1 MEKNEENDRGIT
13 NKIQNAMKRH
23 VSKTLLALAF
33 GLLSVGSF
41 VGCKDYDEDVYVD
54 LKSRLSKETSL
65 REALQ
70 IQVNELEAFVKTL
83 KSCEC
88 DMEAYLTKLEADK
101 TYMKKGDYADQIAQ
115 IAKNKAA
122 IELLQKAIDDINDR
136 LDNLDLKDDRVDN
149 LVQQISDMNGLI
161 SQVKATADEALKLAK
176 EGKCECNLTQ
186 LENRVKT
193 LEDLIAGWDEK
204 VKDLNLKTDK
214 ALALATKDSI
224 LLVQQ
229 KKTLDSLIVVV
240 DDLKQGLTNQIMSVV
255 NQYMTN
261 NNYITKNDVTKIVQN
276 ILKDY
281 YTKTEV
287 DNILNNLVK
296 NDYLTKNYYTK
307 DEVLALI
314 NSIEIPGQ
322 VDLSNILR
330 RLADLEGAPAVDAY
344 TKAEINS
351 MLAGYVKPADLNNI
365 YNRLSNLEA
374 NHFWTEDEIRALIP
388 SVYTKTEVDNKFNE
402 LKQSVYLKSETYSKT
417 EIDALID
424 GIQIPGA
431 YNDQWIKDT
440 LENFYIKDSL
450 YTKGY
455 INALQKMLQNTD
467 SIIKITAD
475 SALKVAL
482 ANADS
487 IMDHSSRIGTLER
500 QMSDVLDSVASLKNR
515 VDSIEK
521 RVTTLEDK
529 VKDLE
534 DRVDVLEKF
543 VNKVKAD
550 IQNMITG
557 IIVQATENPVIGYL
571 NTPLDARS
579 TLLGVYFGEPMND
592 WNFPATS
599 DENYIS
605 ATDFAKL
612 EKNFS
617 RTVQI
622 LGTSAFN
629 QVSGG
634 SGEVLVTKNGDSY
647 EGNAGTLYLTVN
659 PSNVDFAGQTL
670 KLMDS
675 RDNACPAT
683 LTPLKSSDRL
693 LTFGYT
699 RAGGNGFYETTA
711 TIDPNS
717 VDDVK
722 FEIDFAA
729 LEEDV
734 KSMVKSSSVY
744 SVVDLSAN
752 LIKNFQAKLPA
763 YAVTASW
770 KDSVNQQ
777 EHKLYSQYNVATAAV
792 KPFSFAFLQ
801 DVKLVSKAPGIEQ
814 LEDLA
819 GEIIRKI
826 NLNIST
832 DLPDFTNW
840 AGKITFEDFDMP
852 NISDDKF
859 KVTLKKTF
867 TQDDIYPYIEK
878 YFGSDFRIDA
888 GRNGIM
894 YMVFD
899 KEDNGGTYKLVVE
912 HTYTDGS
919 KRYTTFKYNKTT
931 GKFTQDGVETA
942 NVKLPLEFTVEV
954 EIDKN
959 NDAREVMQQVL
970 DAVNAKVGANGSLS
984 AQVTS
989 LLNDVAAIGNLNEKI
1004 SISVNS
1010 TKDDIKASL
1019 DRYLTRLNNK
1029 LTGYVNRVPSIFH
1042 IVLMASDG
1050 TRAGILSQ
1058 TKNNPTNAAG
1068 KSSLTLYPTTYN
1080 LELLTPAY
1088 KKFVAVSDVYKADGT
1103 EADISVAQTANGGN
1117 NMARVI
1123 DGDAQCTLNGQS
1135 GYIYEV
1141 MYTAIDYF
1149 GKISLKKYYVR
1160 F

>member
-1 MEKNEENDRGIT
+1 
-13 NKIQNAMKRH
+13 MKRH

-101 TYMKKGDYADQIAQ
+101 TYMKKGDYADQVAQ

-122 IELLQKAIDDINDR
+122 IELLQKAIDGINDR
-136 LDNLDLKDDRVDN
+136 LDNLDLKDDQRVDN

-161 SQVKATADEALKLAK
+161 SQVKATADEALRLAK
-176 EGKCECNLTQ
+176 EGKCECNLTP

-261 NNYITKNDVTKIVQN
+261 NNYITKNDVTEIVQN

-307 DEVLALI
+307 EEVLRLI

-344 TKAEINS
+344 S
-351 MLAGYVKPADLNNI
+351 
-365 YNRLSNLEA
+365 
-374 NHFWTEDEIRALIP
+374 
-388 SVYTKTEVDNKFNE
+388 
-402 LKQSVYLKSETYSKT
+402 KSETYSKT
-417 EIDALID
+417 EIDALINA
-424 GIQIPGA
+424 IQIPGA

-521 RVTTLEDK
+521 RVTTLEGK

-534 DRVDVLEKF
+534 DRVDVLEEF

-550 IQNMITG
+550 IQKMITG
-557 IIVQATENPVIGYL
+557 IIVQGTQSPVLGYF
-571 NTPLDARS
+571 NAPLDTRS
-579 TLLGVYFGEPMND
+579 TVLAVYYGETTAA
-592 WNFPATS
+592 WEFPSTIPS
-599 DENYIS
+599 NYVNGS
-605 ATDFAKL
+605 SDFALWTPRKL
-612 EKNFS
+612 N
-617 RTVQI
+617 I
-622 LGTSAFN
+622 I
-629 QVSGG
+629 GG
-634 SGEVLVTKNGDSY
+634 SFSGIDGYTSGSANQKLVTLNEDGQED
-647 EGNAGTLYLTVN
+647 GNAGTIYVTVN
-659 PSNVDFAGQTL
+659 PSNVDFTNAQL
-670 KLMDS
+670 KLKDS
-675 RDNACPAT
+675 QDGDAYAT
-683 LTPLKSSDRL
+683 LSPLKVSDRL

-699 RAGGNGFYETTA
+699 RAGNGFYEAKA
-711 TIDPNS
+711 TITAANVENAALK
-717 VDDVK
+717 VDYN
-722 FEIDFAA
+722 E
-729 LEEDV
+729 LEEDAKTIWRERSKTSVLSMGASLV
-734 KSMVKSSSVY
+734 KM
-744 SVVDLSAN
+744 
-752 LIKNFQAKLPA
+752 FQNMIPA
-763 YAVTASW
+763 YAVSSSW
-770 KDSVNQQ
+770 TDESNGT
-777 EHKLYSQYNVATAAV
+777 EHKIYSQYNVAATAI
-792 KPFSFAFLQ
+792 KPLSFAFMN
-801 DVKLVSKAPGIEQ
+801 DFHASSMPGIDRVYNLVDEVVNKINIKVN
-814 LEDLA
+814 LGLPDFAKYKGSITFKDITLPTIGDNMFRITYNKTYTSEDLA
-819 GEIIRKI
+819 GDGKLYGDTSDKDLYFLVTNVKDGRYA
-826 NLNIST
+826 LVST
-832 DLPDFTNW
+832 AADGTTQKLYIYNPDTGAYHEATATEQAAWGAIEFGLTV
-840 AGKITFEDFDMP
+840 D
-852 NISDDKF
+852 
-859 KVTLKKTF
+859 V
-867 TQDDIYPYIEK
+867 DI
-878 YFGSDFRIDA
+878 
-888 GRNGIM
+888 
-894 YMVFD
+894 
-899 KEDNGGTYKLVVE
+899 
-912 HTYTDGS
+912 
-919 KRYTTFKYNKTT
+919 NKTPEIKQT
-931 GKFTQDGVETA
+931 LQDIIDSF
-942 NVKLPLEFTVEV
+942 NSEF
-954 EIDKN
+954 
-959 NDAREVMQQVL
+959 
-970 DAVNAKVGANGSLS
+970 GANSDV
-984 AQVTS
+984 AKNITN
-989 LLNDVAAIGNLNEKI
+989 LLNDVASLGNIDTKI
-1004 SISVNS
+1004 NTSISDA
-1010 TKDDIKASL
+1010 KADIKSQINSL
-1019 DRYLTRLNNK
+1019 ITRANNK
-1029 LTGYVNRVPSIFH
+1029 LTSWFNRIPSMLNLALVGGKDNQIG
-1042 IVLMASDG
+1042 L
-1050 TRAGILSQ
+1050 LSQ
-1058 TKNNPTNAAG
+1058 SKANATNASG
-1068 KSSLTLYPTTYN
+1068 SLKLVPTTYS
-1080 LELLTPAY
+1080 LELLAPAY
-1088 KKFVAVSDVYKADGT
+1088 KKFVVVSDVFNADGT
-1103 EADISVAQTANGGN
+1103 KVAEATAKSMASAANGK
-1117 NMARVI
+1117 NMGKVI
-1123 DGDAQCTLNGQS
+1123 TSDKTCTLNAGQS
-1135 GYIYEV
+1135 GYIYEIT
-1141 MYTAIDYF
+1141 YTAIDYF
-1149 GKISLKKYYVR
+1149 GKVAIKHYYVR